1 MVEERNNGPA
11 ILRMGPPCHSEDP
24 NQSAL
29 RPYPGRGARWSFI
42 LQLGSPLEQVLE
54 KSSPGAAN
62 QAIEHA

>member
-1 MVEERNNGPA
+1 MVEERNNDPA
-11 ILRMGPPCHSEDP
+11 ILRMCLPCHSEDP

-29 RPYPGRGARWSFI
+29 RPYPGRDTGWSFI
-42 LQLGSPLEQVLE
+42 LQLGSPLEQILE